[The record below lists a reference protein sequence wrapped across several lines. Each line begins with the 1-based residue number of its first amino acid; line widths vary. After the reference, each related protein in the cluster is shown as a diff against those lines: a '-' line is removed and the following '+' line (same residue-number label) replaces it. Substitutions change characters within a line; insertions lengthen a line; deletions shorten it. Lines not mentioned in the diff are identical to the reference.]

1 MTLKKV
7 LLVCYGN
14 IARSLMA
21 ESYLKKM
28 VSERNLKIQVA
39 SAGLNA
45 LGLPPA
51 KEVLELIG
59 EELTDL
65 SDRKAVQLTK
75 DSLEEADLVL
85 TMEEIHK
92 KAILFY
98 YPHVKDKVFTLKE
111 FAGEKESLDIK
122 DPYGHDIKVY
132 KACYEEIKLAIN
144 KSFDRL
150 IKILGVNK

>member
-1 MTLKKV
+1 MAAKKV
-7 LLVCYGN
+7 LFICYGN

-21 ESYLKKM
+21 EVYLKNLL
-28 VSERNLKIQVA
+28 SEKKLEIQVL

-51 KEVLELIG
+51 KETLEIMK
-59 EELTDL
+59 EELFVMQDH
-65 SDRKAVQLTK
+65 KAIQLTK
-75 DSLEEADLVL
+75 DLLKEADLVL

-98 YPHVKDKVFTLKE
+98 YPHFKDKVFTLKE
-111 FAGEKESLDIK
+111 FAGEKENLDIK

-132 KACYEEIKLAIN
+132 KMCYEEIKSAID
-144 KSFDRL
+144 KSFDKI
-150 IKILGVNK
+150 IKF